1 MIRILLLLVLFI
13 IVARIFWRVVDNVIE
28 GATGRPA
35 GGSARTPQHGV
46 SMTRDPVCGTFVLPQ
61 HAVSLVD
68 GQSRIYFCSDGC
80 RDKYRTRPASGAG
93 RAPGRTA

>member
-13 IVARIFWRVVDNVIE
+13 VFARIFWRVVDNVIE

-35 GGSARTPQHGV
+35 GGRPRAPRQGV
-46 SMTRDPVCGTFVLPQ
+46 SMARDPVCGTFVLPE

-68 GQSRIYFCSDGC
+68 GRSRIYFCSDAC
-80 RDKYRTRPASGAG
+80 RDKYRARPASGAS